1 MKNKVL
7 ILGAGPC
14 GLSLGY
20 YLANRFNILILEK
33 NNYVGGISASKKY
46 KNMSYDLG
54 SHRFLP
60 SFKGNALDFLKK
72 FAGKNLQKNERKGL
86 IRLNDKWLKYPL
98 KITDAYRISFVKS
111 IKWISSSLIYKII
124 FLFKGYDKTSH
135 QAFLKSFG
143 KAFTDDFYKPF
154 FIKVFG
160 QNLKN
165 LSDEQFKRR
174 VSAVSL
180 INIIKKSLSNL
191 YNQSL
196 NFYYY
201 TPNGIGEIYNIIE
214 KKKLNKN
221 IRKSAIISKIDIKNK
236 EVSYVI
242 NGKKHQYKYDQLV
255 STIPLNELVNLTT
268 PPPPK
273 QIINSSKK
281 LLYRSIVLPYFVI
294 KGKNKFD
301 SETFYFP
308 EEKFIFNRLYFPNS
322 YYKNSKTNQDLY
334 LLGLEVTCQYNDVL
348 WQMSKEKLKIK
359 ILKNLKKLNLF
370 DESDIIDFFIEKEK
384 YAYPIYLKDYKKH
397 LENIKNYY
405 YSKNILLN
413 GRQGLFLHNNQH
425 HSIEMAYY
433 ASKALNFK
441 NKSCEHWRS
450 IEKNFDEY
458 KVTD

>member
-1 MKNKVL
+1 
-7 ILGAGPC
+7 
-14 GLSLGY
+14 
-20 YLANRFNILILEK
+20 
-33 NNYVGGISASKKY
+33 
-46 KNMSYDLG
+46 
-54 SHRFLP
+54 
-60 SFKGNALDFLKK
+60 LKK
-72 FAGKNLQKNERKGL
+72 N
-86 IRLNDKWLKYPL
+86 
-98 KITDAYRISFVKS
+98 
-111 IKWISSSLIYKII
+111 
-124 FLFKGYDKTSH
+124 
-135 QAFLKSFG
+135 
-143 KAFTDDFYKPF
+143 
-154 FIKVFG
+154 
-160 QNLKN
+160 
-165 LSDEQFKRR
+165 
-174 VSAVSL
+174 
-180 INIIKKSLSNL
+180 IKKSA
-191 YNQSL
+191 
-196 NFYYY
+196 
-201 TPNGIGEIYNIIE
+201 TIKKINI
-214 KKKLNKN
+214 K
-221 IRKSAIISKIDIKNK
+221 DK
-236 EVSYVI
+236 EVFYTI
-242 NGKKHQYKYDQLV
+242 NGKKYLCKYDQLV

-268 PPPPK
+268 PPPPR

-301 SETFYFP
+301 SETLYFP
-308 EEKFIFNRLYFPNS
+308 EKKFIFNRLYFPNS